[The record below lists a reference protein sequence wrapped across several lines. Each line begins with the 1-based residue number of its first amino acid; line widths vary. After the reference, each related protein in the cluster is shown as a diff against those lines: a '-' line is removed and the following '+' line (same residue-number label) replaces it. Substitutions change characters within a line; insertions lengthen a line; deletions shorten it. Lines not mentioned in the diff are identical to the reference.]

1 MPAQRRNAFIE
12 RSLTSFS
19 QMMDICIT
27 FDLKFVD
34 LIGIEKAYH
43 EDYTR

>member
-1 MPAQRRNAFIE
+1 MQYAASLRMG
-12 RSLTSFS
+12 SLTSFS

>member
-1 MPAQRRNAFIE
+1 MAAFLLA

-27 FDLKFVD
+27 FDLKFRD
-34 LIGIEKAYH
+34 LIGIEKDYH
-43 EDYTR
+43 EDYKR